1 MRTFFVQTMREVRGI
16 FYTPVAYVVMALL
29 LALIG
34 YTFQAVVSYL
44 NKAPSDV
51 TVLEVTFGNGLFF
64 FIFAITTSL
73 ITMRTFSEEFR
84 MGTIEMLTTAP
95 VKEWHIV
102 LAKFFGTVIFYSV
115 ALAPTLIFFA
125 IFSYVSNGHPAAKG
139 LGAFGSAYL
148 LLLLISMVFIAI
160 GNFASSLVKDQVNA
174 AVVSITMKIIYLWV
188 PMMLNEMLNITDPRV
203 RKASE
208 FISPIMHMKDFSA
221 GIVDS
226 RRLIWYVSL
235 TAFFL
240 ILTHHVFH
248 SRKLKS

>member
-1 MRTFFVQTMREVRGI
+1 MMREVRGI
-16 FYTPVAYVVMALL
+16 FYTPVAYVVMSLL

-34 YTFQAVVSYL
+34 YTFQAVISYL
-44 NKAPSDV
+44 NKSPADV
-51 TVLEVTFGNGLFF
+51 TLLQVTFGNGLFF

-102 LAKFFGTVIFYSV
+102 LAKFFGTVIFYTV
-115 ALAPTLIFFA
+115 ALAPTLLFFA
-125 IFSYVSNGHPAAKG
+125 IFTYVSNGHPAARG
-139 LGAFGSAYL
+139 PGAFYSAYL
-148 LLLLISMVFIAI
+148 MLLLIAMLFIAI

-174 AVVSITMKIIYLWV
+174 AVLSISVKIVYLWV
-188 PMMLNEMLNITDPRV
+188 PMMLEELLNVTDPRV
-203 RKASE
+203 RKAAE
-208 FISPIMHMKDFSA
+208 FISPLMHMRDFSS

-226 RRLIWYVSL
+226 RRIIWYVSV

>member
-29 LALIG
+29 LALLG
-34 YTFQAVVSYL
+34 YTFQAVVSIL
-44 NKAPSDV
+44 NKSPSDV
-51 TVLEVTFGNGLFF
+51 TVLQVTFGNGLFF

-95 VKEWHIV
+95 VKEWQIV
-102 LAKFFGTVIFYSV
+102 LAKFFGTVIFYAV
-115 ALAPTLIFFA
+115 ALSPTLIFFA
-125 IFSYVSNGHPAAKG
+125 IFTYVSNGHPAAKG
-139 LGAFGSAYL
+139 PGAFYSAYF
-148 LLLLISMVFIAI
+148 LLLLISMLFISI
-160 GNFASSLVKDQVNA
+160 GNLASSLVKDQVNA
-174 AVVSITMKIIYLWV
+174 AVLSISVKIVYLWL
-188 PMMLNEMLNITDPRV
+188 PMMLEELMNVTDPRV
-203 RKASE
+203 RKAAE
-208 FISPIMHMKDFSA
+208 FVSPIMHMRDFSS

-226 RRLIWYVSL
+226 RRLVWYLSL

-240 ILTHHVFH
+240 ILTHHIFH

>member
-1 MRTFFVQTMREVRGI
+1 MMREVRSI

-29 LALIG
+29 LALLG
-34 YTFQAVVSYL
+34 YTFQAVISYI
-44 NKAPSDV
+44 NKSPSDV

-95 VKEWHIV
+95 VKEWQIV
-102 LAKFFGTVIFYSV
+102 LAKFFGTVIFYAI
-115 ALAPTLIFFA
+115 ALAPTLVFFI
-125 IFSYVSNGHPAAKG
+125 IFSMVSGGHPAAKG
-139 LGAFGSAYL
+139 PGAFYSAYL
-148 LLLLISMVFIAI
+148 MLLLISMLFIAI

-174 AVVSITMKIIYLWV
+174 AVLSISVKIIYLWV
-188 PMMLNEMLNITDPRV
+188 PMMLEELLNVTDPRV
-203 RKASE
+203 RAAAE
-208 FISPIMHMKDFSA
+208 FISPLMHMRDFSQ
-221 GIVDS
+221 GIVDT
-226 RRLIWYVSL
+226 RRIVWYLSV

-240 ILTHHVFH
+240 ILTHHIFH